1 MKLVT
6 YNIQYGI
13 GLDGRFDLA
22 RIAASLA
29 GADVIALQEVT
40 RGLGRNGGADLV
52 AELSALL
59 PDYFVVFGPAMDVDL
74 GIRDAAGRPVNR
86 RIEFGNMVLARWP
99 IVTARNLLLPR
110 SRRLARANLQRA
122 ALEAVVDRP
131 GDPLR
136 VYSVHLDH
144 ISSEERVAQV
154 RAMKKR
160 ALAFPLEGGALTG
173 AAEFGYD
180 EPPAPDAFILFG
192 DFNMDRGSPEHR
204 LMVGEADPHE
214 GRQLVYHH
222 PVDAYDLA
230 SAPAADAASW
240 VDPEGRQA
248 SRLIDYAFL
257 HASLAPRLRRW
268 WIDETAQGSDH
279 RPLWIE
285 LG

>member
-1 MKLVT
+1 MKFVT

-13 GLDGRFDLA
+13 GRDGRFDLA
-22 RIAASLA
+22 RIAASLE

-40 RGLGRNGGADLV
+40 RNFGRNGGADLV

-86 RIEFGNMVLARWP
+86 RIEFGNMVLSRWP
-99 IVTARNLLLPR
+99 IVSARNLFLPR
-110 SRRLARANLQRA
+110 SRRLHA
-122 ALEAVVDRP
+122 AICSGRRSRP
-131 GDPLR
+131 WSTGRRDPLR

-144 ISSEERVAQV
+144 ISSEERVAQI
-154 RAMKKR
+154 RAVKKR
-160 ALAFPLEGGALTG
+160 AFAFPLEGGAITG
-173 AAEFGYD
+173 AAEFGFD
-180 EPPAPDAFILFG
+180 EPPAPDDFILFG

-204 LMVGEADPHE
+204 LMVGQADPHE

-257 HASLAPRLRRW
+257 HASLAPGCGAVDR
-268 WIDETAQGSDH
+268 
-279 RPLWIE
+279 
-285 LG
+285 